1 MIPNYEIHALSQ
13 IKGIGPFRIH
23 KICNYCKHINSIEDF
38 NENKL
43 LNIDGI
49 TKSIYNPPIGIFAR
63 GKIQFEKP
71 IAIIGSINIAQYGK
85 KITSILTS
93 ELIANGLDICSPSE
107 NKILFKQMCKN
118 ASFLSEYSLG
128 HKPEA
133 MYFPKRNRIIS
144 GLLLGTIVIEALI
157 TAYNVLE
164 QNRDV
169 FAVPGRIF

>member
-1 MIPNYEIHALSQ
+1 MDLSGYTRYV
-13 IKGIGPFRIH
+13 IIVNISILLRI
-23 KICNYCKHINSIEDF
+23 F
-38 NENKL
+38 NENEL

-107 NKILFKQMCKN
+107 NKILFKQICKN

-144 GLLLGTIVIEALI
+144 GLLLGTIVIEAGEKSGALI